1 MIFLVIVIRGNTLT
15 PEEYRIVQE
24 NKRKEREKLK
34 KNPGLAKKLK
44 QEAEK
49 KKKEA
54 EKKAKEAAAKA
65 KKEKEQRKKAAKEA
79 EKLRRKGIIEPYSFP
94 ESKAL
99 ADLTTANTNY
109 DKNWTSVDDS
119 LVVND
124 DPIMEKITDE
134 KCYEMQ
140 LECRKIVDEMMRYII
155 QNN

>member
-1 MIFLVIVIRGNTLT
+1 MIRGNTLT
-15 PEEYRIVQE
+15 PEEYRIQQE
-24 NKRKEREKLK
+24 IKRKEREKLK

-54 EKKAKEAAAKA
+54 AKKAKEAAAKA
-65 KKEKEQRKKAAKEA
+65 KKVKAQQRKAEKEA
-79 EKLRRKGIIEPYSFP
+79 EKLRNKGIIEPYTFP

-99 ADLTTANTNY
+99 KDLENANLKY

-124 DPIMEKITDE
+124 DPVMEKIIDE

-140 LECRKIVDEMMRYII
+140 LECREIVDEMMR
-155 QNN
+155 